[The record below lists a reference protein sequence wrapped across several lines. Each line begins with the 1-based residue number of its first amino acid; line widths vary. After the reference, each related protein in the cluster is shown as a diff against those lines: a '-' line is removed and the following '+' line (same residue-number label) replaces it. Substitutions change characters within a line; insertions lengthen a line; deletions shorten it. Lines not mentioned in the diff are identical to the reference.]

1 LSYLPRANPKGGA
14 IIHPVTANG
23 TVSAIGVAWTLTQRV
38 SPRPSVR
45 VASVDA
51 YGATLNDYRNRRM
64 TTSAPAQ
71 PWAVYLAGLDQR
83 FRLLAFDLDAKGDPD
98 RAARDADVLAAV
110 LTRLGIEH
118 VVCASGPTGG
128 RHVWTGLSESVD
140 ADTAATLARLV
151 KHLCPSLDLSP
162 LTNASTGCVRPPGA
176 PHRAGGHS
184 TVLRGDLRAL
194 TAPTTTAATVRALV
208 THVAGLVDGMEPTA
222 TIDPHTPLPVD
233 AHGRLYLVGPR
244 RPLPAGS
251 AAALT
256 DATDGENA
264 SAVLWRVLIGAVA
277 ARWRHADVAALVPT
291 SAGLEH
297 VRTQATPTGRRQRR
311 HSEHA
316 AVLARQWDKAVR
328 YVAAS
333 DRQIG
338 DDPTFDRRA
347 DQMAAH
353 VRHVQVRADAAA
365 GRWTHGGGPADRR
378 VLDVLCRLALE
389 ALSASLEADSRRL
402 ALLAGIG
409 RETAR
414 TALLRLA
421 ADGWITRTAEADGPH
436 GAHWS
441 IDPQNV
447 LHTGTDHARSQ
458 ADPRP
463 AGAGAAERT
472 ALLMTL
478 RTRTDDTAHD
488 LFTATRPALGHLAGN
503 LYSRTDTTLRTLDE
517 LSTATGADH
526 ARTRRLLGRLVW
538 AGLLVSTRRGWHRVD
553 AASTLDAA
561 AERAGVSGLLDARAE
576 RYRIE
581 RELWAWWKAEE
592 AWMHAP
598 RRAGAKRRPSRGQ
611 LSLVPDDGTH
621 AYGALPRTPDGRL
634 DWAAARRVILD
645 ERGGIALRPLEQV
658 PRRRAQNTVELV
670 ETDTSADELL
680 VRLLGAVRIA

>member
-1 LSYLPRANPKGGA
+1 
-14 IIHPVTANG
+14 
-23 TVSAIGVAWTLTQRV
+23 
-38 SPRPSVR
+38 VR
-45 VASVDA
+45 VAIVDA
-51 YGATLNDYRNRRM
+51 YGETLNDYHDRRM
-64 TTSAPAQ
+64 PKAAPAR
-71 PWAVYLAGLDQR
+71 PWAVYLAGDDR
-83 FRLLAFDLDAKGDPD
+83 RYRLLAFDLDAKGDPA
-98 RAARDADVLAAV
+98 RAARDSDVLAAV
-110 LTRLGIEH
+110 LTDAGIEH

-128 RHVWTGLSESVD
+128 RHVWAALAESVD
-140 ADTAATLARLV
+140 AATVGTLNRLV
-151 KHLCPSLDLSP
+151 ASLCPSLDTSP
-162 LTNASTGCVRPPGA
+162 LGNPATGCVRPPGA

-184 TVLRGDLRAL
+184 TVLRGDVATL
-194 TAPTTTAATVRALV
+194 TAPTTTAAAVRALV
-208 THVAGLVDGMEPTA
+208 TRVAGLVDDREPA
-222 TIDPHTPLPVD
+222 APIDPHTPLPVD
-233 AHGRLYLVGPR
+233 AHGRLYLVGSR
-244 RPLPAGS
+244 RPLPASS

-256 DATDGENA
+256 APTDGENA
-264 SAVLWRVLIGAVA
+264 SAVLWRILVGAAA

-297 VRTQATPTGRRQRR
+297 VRTQATPTGRRPRR

-328 YVAAS
+328 YVAGS
-333 DRQIG
+333 DRQQG
-338 DDPTFDRRA
+338 DDPTFEYRA

-389 ALSASLEADSRRL
+389 ALSASLEADNRRL

-447 LHTGTDHARSQ
+447 LHNDIDHARSQ

-463 AGAGAAERT
+463 PRGGSAERT
-472 ALLMTL
+472 VLLTTL

-503 LYSRTDTTLRTLDE
+503 LYSRTEATPRTLDE

-526 ARTRRLLGRLVW
+526 ARIRRLLARLVW
-538 AGLLVSTRRGWHRVD
+538 AGLLIPTRRGWHRVD

-561 AERAGVSGLLDARAE
+561 AERAGVSGRLDARAE

-598 RRAGAKRRPSRGQ
+598 RRAGAKSRPSRGQ

-658 PRRRAQNTVELV
+658 PRRRTQSTVELV